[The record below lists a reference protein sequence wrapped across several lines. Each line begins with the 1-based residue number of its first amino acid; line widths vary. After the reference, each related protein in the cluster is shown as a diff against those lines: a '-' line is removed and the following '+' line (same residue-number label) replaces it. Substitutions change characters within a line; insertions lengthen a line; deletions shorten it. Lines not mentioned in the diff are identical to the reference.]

1 MFLAIA
7 ADGIVTIILFLRFQ
21 MFREIRGRML
31 PLCILTS
38 VHTLLI
44 PLFMI
49 AEAYSSDR
57 PNIITAAD
65 VLRGLYLFSPL
76 VLLLFGIIYPIVL
89 DERSLMNRPLGISCF
104 IFAANILIQGVL
116 VLAVLAL
123 TFSG

>member
-89 DERSLMNRPLGISCF
+89 DERSRMNRPLGISCF